1 MLKIAIELFTTTFTI
16 ASTLKPVSANVEK
29 ETSKKK
35 KKKKKEEEEETRE
48 RKNKLQLSHLKLII
62 HELKQNQ
69 HTNKSHGSLDKVV
82 EPPLQFDYLFPHPYL
97 AQKLT
102 YTSWLFG
109 FFFFFFKPFPTF
121 LQSTN

>member
-16 ASTLKPVSANVEK
+16 ASALKPVSANVEK

-35 KKKKKEEEEETRE
+35 KKKKKRKKKKKQEE

-109 FFFFFFKPFPTF
+109 FFFFF
-121 LQSTN
+121 